1 MYELVN
7 TTEITSSVSSATITG
22 INTSDVYLLV
32 LRNIKP
38 ANNNVYLNMRLTA
51 SGSADSTTNYDRA
64 LEGMISSTSVSFWTR
79 QSQNRNSIAL
89 EYAGTADSSS
99 HSNVFFYCYNF
110 QNTNEY
116 SYLSCEMTNFDYNGD
131 NVGSQGAYAFTK
143 TDAMDGFNI
152 FWSSGNITAGK
163 MSLYKVL

>member
-1 MYELVN
+1 MYELVSTN
-7 TTEITSSVSSATITG
+7 EITSSVSSATVSG
-22 INTSDVYLLV
+22 VNTSDVYLLV

-38 ANNNVYLNMRLTA
+38 ANNNVFLNIRLVA
-51 SGSADSTTNYDRA
+51 SGSADSTGNYDRA
-64 LEGMISSTSVSFWTR
+64 LEGMISSTSIGFWTR
-79 QSQNRNSIAL
+79 QDQNGTAWSL

-99 HSNVFFYCYNF
+99 HSNVFLYLYNF

-116 SYLSCEMTNFDYNGD
+116 SYASCEMTNFDYNGD
-131 NVGSQGAYAFTK
+131 NVGSQGALTFTK
-143 TDAMDGFNI
+143 TNAMDGLNI